1 MTFKTRQ
8 NMSVFGEK
16 MKEKLKISTN
26 VVDVSSLQIYN
37 KFMLTC

>member
-1 MTFKTRQ
+1 MTFKARQ

-16 MKEKLKISTN
+16 MKENIKILTN